1 MPARTDALELKLEAI
16 LFAGGAPLSVKELT
30 EKAGESDFRAV
41 QRALRHLGRTYA
53 GRQTSLEIR
62 RVGDRYALQVRE
74 EFLPSVHS
82 VQPIE
87 IPPRTLKSLTL
98 IAYHQPMLQSV
109 LVKMVGEYAYQEVAE
124 LQSFGLIRAEP
135 KGSTLELTTTSRF
148 AEYFGIGSSRP
159 EQIREFL
166 AKKLGL
172 PDSADATA
180 PGAPTEPA
188 PADENTEATTRPNP
202 TPLAPAQVAFKTV

>member
-1 MPARTDALELKLEAI
+1 MPARTDPLELKLEAI

-30 EKAGESDFRAV
+30 DKAGETDFRAV
-41 QRALRHLGRTYA
+41 QRALRHLVRAYSN
-53 GRQTSLEIR
+53 RQTSLEIR
-62 RVGDRYALQVRE
+62 RAGDRFALQVRE

-87 IPPRTLKSLTL
+87 IPPRTLKALTL

-109 LVKMVGEYAYQEVAE
+109 LVKMVGESAYAEVAE
-124 LQSFGLIRAEP
+124 LQSFGLVHAEP
-135 KGSTLELTTTSRF
+135 KASTLQLTTTSRF

-159 EQIREFL
+159 DQIREFL

-172 PDSADATA
+172 PALAEG
-180 PGAPTEPA
+180 GAPA
-188 PADENTEATTRPNP
+188 PASDTEGPSVLPDRPVP
-202 TPLAPAQVAFKTV
+202 PPVAPGETG

>member
-1 MPARTDALELKLEAI
+1 VPARTDPLELKIEAI

-30 EKAGESDFRAV
+30 EKAGETDFRTV
-41 QRALRHLGRTYA
+41 QRALRHLVRTYA
-53 GRQTSLEIR
+53 SRQTSLEIR

-135 KGSTLELTTTSRF
+135 KGSTLELTTTARF

-172 PDSADATA
+172 PPALAENSPARSQDTTGPPVPSEAHG
-180 PGAPTEPA
+180 PPA
-188 PADENTEATTRPNP
+188 PAPVE
-202 TPLAPAQVAFKTV
+202 PA

>member
-1 MPARTDALELKLEAI
+1 VPARTDSLELKLEAI

-30 EKAGESDFRAV
+30 EKAGGPDFRAV
-41 QRALRHLGRTYA
+41 QRALRHLTRAYA
-53 GRQTSLEIR
+53 GRQTSLEVR

-109 LVKMVGEYAYQEVAE
+109 LVKMVGEFAYQEVAE

-135 KGSTLELTTTSRF
+135 KGSTLELTTTARF

-172 PDSADATA
+172 PGVANAEASSGPA
-180 PGAPTEPA
+180 EPA
-188 PADENTEATTRPNP
+188 GADVASTPVASPSSANGEPA
-202 TPLAPAQVAFKTV
+202 

>member
-1 MPARTDALELKLEAI
+1 MPARTDPLELRLEAI

-30 EKAGESDFRAV
+30 DKAGETDFRAV

-53 GRQTSLEIR
+53 SRQTALEVR

-74 EFLPSVHS
+74 EFLPAVHS

-109 LVKMVGEYAYQEVAE
+109 LAKMVGEAAYDEVAE

-135 KGSTLELTTTSRF
+135 RGSTLELTTTSRF

-172 PDSADATA
+172 PPAPDPSAAPPAGEPEGPPAPSAGDRAPTAATA
-180 PGAPTEPA
+180 DSG
-188 PADENTEATTRPNP
+188 
-202 TPLAPAQVAFKTV
+202 

>member
-1 MPARTDALELKLEAI
+1 LPAKTDSLELKLEAI

-30 EKAGESDFRAV
+30 EKAGEPDFRAV
-41 QRALRHLGRTYA
+41 QRALRHLARAYA
-53 GRQTSLEIR
+53 GRQTSLEVR

-98 IAYHQPMLQSV
+98 IAYHQPMLQST
-109 LVKMVGEYAYQEVAE
+109 LVKMVGEYAYQEVTE

-135 KGSTLELTTTSRF
+135 KGSTLELTTTARF

-172 PDSADATA
+172 PVGPDAPAVA
-180 PGAPTEPA
+180 PPIEPA
-188 PADENTEATTRPNP
+188 PPDG
-202 TPLAPAQVAFKTV
+202 TPAPAQPPETTGAPA

>member
-1 MPARTDALELKLEAI
+1 MPARTNPLELRIEAI
-16 LFAGGAPLSVKELT
+16 LFAGGSPLSVRELT
-30 EKAGESDFRAV
+30 EKAGETDYRAV
-41 QRALRHLGRTYA
+41 QRALRHLTRTYSA
-53 GRQTSLEIR
+53 RQTSLEVR

-87 IPPRTLKSLTL
+87 IRPRTLKSLTL
-98 IAYHQPMLQSV
+98 IAYHQPMLQSA
-109 LVKMVGEYAYQEVAE
+109 LVRMVGEYAYGEVAE

-135 KGSTLELTTTSRF
+135 KGSTLELSTTPRF

-159 EQIREFL
+159 DEIRLFL

-172 PDSADATA
+172 PAASPPAPPATPA
-180 PGAPTEPA
+180 EPAGPDPLPGATPPSGPSSGEPA
-188 PADENTEATTRPNP
+188 
-202 TPLAPAQVAFKTV
+202 

>member
-1 MPARTDALELKLEAI
+1 MPARTDPLELKLEAI

-30 EKAGESDFRAV
+30 DKAGESDFRPV
-41 QRALRHLGRTYA
+41 QRALRHLVRTYSS
-53 GRQTSLEIR
+53 RQTSLEIR

-109 LVKMVGEYAYQEVAE
+109 LVKMVGENAYHEVAE

-135 KGSTLELTTTSRF
+135 KGSTLELSTTARF

-172 PDSADATA
+172 PAAADEGVSPPTA
-180 PGAPTEPA
+180 PGGPDGGPENVQPA
-188 PADENTEATTRPNP
+188 GP
-202 TPLAPAQVAFKTV
+202 TPIESN

>member
-30 EKAGESDFRAV
+30 EKAGAADFRAV
-41 QRALRHLGRTYA
+41 QRALRHLARAYA
-53 GRQTSLEIR
+53 NRQTSLEIR

-109 LVKMVGEYAYQEVAE
+109 LVKMVGEYAYQEVQE
-124 LQSFGLIRAEP
+124 LQSFGLIRAEA
-135 KGSTLELTTTSRF
+135 KGSTLELTTTARF

-172 PDSADATA
+172 PAVSEAGSPTSSATPDVSLEA
-180 PGAPTEPA
+180 EDVSPA
-188 PADENTEATTRPNP
+188 PP
-202 TPLAPAQVAFKTV
+202 TPPTPG

>member
-1 MPARTDALELKLEAI
+1 VPARTDSLELKLEAI

-41 QRALRHLGRTYA
+41 QRALRHLARAYA

-98 IAYHQPMLQSV
+98 IAYHQPMLQSS
-109 LVKMVGEYAYQEVAE
+109 LVKMVGETAYQEVAE

-135 KGSTLELTTTSRF
+135 KGSTLELTTTARF

-172 PDSADATA
+172 PMEANGTT
-180 PGAPTEPA
+180 PTTPSEPA
-188 PADENTEATTRPNP
+188 GPDGNAAPMAPSPPTAGQPN
-202 TPLAPAQVAFKTV
+202 

>member
-1 MPARTDALELKLEAI
+1 MPARVDPLELRLEAI

-30 EKAGESDFRAV
+30 VKVGETDFRAV
-41 QRALRHLGRTYA
+41 QRALRHLARTYSS
-53 GRQTSLEIR
+53 RQTSLEVR

-82 VQPIE
+82 VQPVE

-109 LVKMVGEYAYQEVAE
+109 LVKMVGEYAYDEVAE
-124 LQSFGLIRAEP
+124 LRSFGLIRAEP
-135 KGSTLELTTTSRF
+135 KGSTLELTTTARF
-148 AEYFGIGSSRP
+148 AEYFGIGSNRP
-159 EQIREFL
+159 DEIRQFL

-172 PDSADATA
+172 PVSSTGPAASPAAEPVGTA
-180 PGAPTEPA
+180 VSLA
-188 PADENTEATTRPNP
+188 TEAYDSP
-202 TPLAPAQVAFKTV
+202 TPGESS

>member
-1 MPARTDALELKLEAI
+1 MPARTDPLELKIEAI

-30 EKAGESDFRAV
+30 EKSGESDYRTV
-41 QRALRHLGRTYA
+41 QRALRHLVRTYSS
-53 GRQTSLEIR
+53 RQTSLEIR

-74 EFLPSVHS
+74 EYLPSVHS

-135 KGSTLELTTTSRF
+135 KGSTLELTTTARF

-159 EQIREFL
+159 DQIREFL

-172 PDSADATA
+172 PTATA
-180 PGAPTEPA
+180 GIPPVGPGDSTGLPGAPEPTAASPSGPEEPA
-188 PADENTEATTRPNP
+188 
-202 TPLAPAQVAFKTV
+202 

>member
-1 MPARTDALELKLEAI
+1 MPARTEALELKLEAI

-30 EKAGESDFRAV
+30 EKAGEKDFRAV
-41 QRALRHLGRTYA
+41 QRALRHLTRTYA

-82 VQPIE
+82 LQPIE

-109 LVKMVGEYAYQEVAE
+109 LAKMVGEYAYQEVAD

-135 KGSTLELTTTSRF
+135 KGSTLELTTTPRF

-172 PDSADATA
+172 PGATGASSAEPTGEPAGPEGAPVEAAPTA
-180 PGAPTEPA
+180 PTPTEPA
-188 PADENTEATTRPNP
+188 
-202 TPLAPAQVAFKTV
+202 

>member
-1 MPARTDALELKLEAI
+1 MPARTDSLELKLEAI

-30 EKAGESDFRAV
+30 EKAGVSDFRAV
-41 QRALRHLGRTYA
+41 QRALRHLARAYS

-74 EFLPSVHS
+74 EFLSSVHS

-124 LQSFGLIRAEP
+124 LQSFGLIRAEA
-135 KGSTLELTTTSRF
+135 KGSTLELTTTPRF

-166 AKKLGL
+166 AKKLGI
-172 PDSADATA
+172 PAGAPSTA
-180 PGAPTEPA
+180 PALTTEPVPPEGASASVAPPA
-188 PADENTEATTRPNP
+188 PAAGE
-202 TPLAPAQVAFKTV
+202 PA

>member
-1 MPARTDALELKLEAI
+1 MPARTDSLELKLEAI

-30 EKAGESDFRAV
+30 EKAGETDFRPV
-41 QRALRHLGRTYA
+41 QRALRHLVRTYA
-53 GRQTSLEIR
+53 NRQTSLEIR

-109 LVKMVGEYAYQEVAE
+109 LVKMVGENGYQDVAE

-135 KGSTLELTTTSRF
+135 KGSTLELTTTPRF

-159 EQIREFL
+159 DQIREFL

-172 PDSADATA
+172 PTAAEASPSPTDSPADFAEGSEDAA
-180 PGAPTEPA
+180 PEPPAPTA
-188 PADENTEATTRPNP
+188 SG
-202 TPLAPAQVAFKTV
+202 

>member
-1 MPARTDALELKLEAI
+1 MPARTDPLELKLEAI

-30 EKAGESDFRAV
+30 DKAGESDFRSV
-41 QRALRHLGRTYA
+41 QRALRHLVRTYSS
-53 GRQTSLEIR
+53 RQTSLEIR

-172 PDSADATA
+172 PSPPESAPSPPTTATPA
-180 PGAPTEPA
+180 PGDSSEPPVPPEEPPIP
-188 PADENTEATTRPNP
+188 PA
-202 TPLAPAQVAFKTV
+202 

>member
-1 MPARTDALELKLEAI
+1 MPARTDSLELKLEAI

-30 EKAGESDFRAV
+30 EKAGESDFRAI
-41 QRALRHLGRTYA
+41 QRALRRLARAYA
-53 GRQTSLEIR
+53 GRQTALEVR

-74 EFLPSVHS
+74 SFLPVVHS

-98 IAYHQPMLQSV
+98 IAYHQPMLQST
-109 LVKMVGEYAYQEVAE
+109 LVKMVGEYAYREVAE
-124 LQSFGLIRAEP
+124 LQSFGLVRAES
-135 KGSTLELTTTSRF
+135 KGSTLELTTTARF

-172 PDSADATA
+172 PDPSEGQAFAAPAETPAAPGVSSPDAATA
-180 PGAPTEPA
+180 PAAGEPA
-188 PADENTEATTRPNP
+188 
-202 TPLAPAQVAFKTV
+202 

>member
-1 MPARTDALELKLEAI
+1 MPARTDSLELKLEAI

-30 EKAGESDFRAV
+30 EKAGETDFRSV
-41 QRALRHLGRTYA
+41 QRALRHLVRTYTN
-53 GRQTSLEIR
+53 RQTSLEIR

-135 KGSTLELTTTSRF
+135 KGSTLELTTTARF

-166 AKKLGL
+166 VKKLGL
-172 PDSADATA
+172 PVHAGEPSSAPSGEPPGPEGSPEAAAPTA
-180 PGAPTEPA
+180 P
-188 PADENTEATTRPNP
+188 
-202 TPLAPAQVAFKTV
+202 TPVLSG

>member
-1 MPARTDALELKLEAI
+1 MPARADSLELKLEAI

-30 EKAGESDFRAV
+30 EKAGVSDFRVV
-41 QRALRHLGRTYA
+41 QRALRHLVRAYA
-53 GRQTSLEIR
+53 GRQTALEVR

-74 EFLPSVHS
+74 EFLPAVHS

-87 IPPRTLKSLTL
+87 IAPRTLKSLTL
-98 IAYHQPMLQSV
+98 IAYHQPMLQST

-135 KGSTLELTTTSRF
+135 KGSTFELTTTARF

-172 PDSADATA
+172 PTPSDGT
-180 PGAPTEPA
+180 GAPA
-188 PADENTEATTRPNP
+188 PAPSSSPEEVPSSEAPP
-202 TPLAPAQVAFKTV
+202 TPAAGELT

>member
-1 MPARTDALELKLEAI
+1 VPARADPLELKLEAI
-16 LFAGGAPLSVKELT
+16 LFAAGTPLSVKELT
-30 EKAGESDFRAV
+30 EKSGETDFRGV
-41 QRALRHLGRTYA
+41 QRALRHLVRTYS

-172 PDSADATA
+172 PTPPDTA
-180 PGAPTEPA
+180 LRSEPPSEAAHPGEEPTTPA
-188 PADENTEATTRPNP
+188 PVQ
-202 TPLAPAQVAFKTV
+202 PA

>member
-1 MPARTDALELKLEAI
+1 MPARTDPLELKLEAI

-30 EKAGESDFRAV
+30 EKAGATDYRAV
-41 QRALRHLGRTYA
+41 QRAVRHLVRAYSN
-53 GRQTSLEIR
+53 RQTSLEIR

-87 IPPRTLKSLTL
+87 IPPRTLKALTL

-109 LVKMVGEYAYQEVAE
+109 LVKMVGESAYEEVAE

-135 KGSTLELTTTSRF
+135 KASTLRLTTTSRF

-159 EQIREFL
+159 DQIREFL

-172 PDSADATA
+172 PVT
-180 PGAPTEPA
+180 
-188 PADENTEATTRPNP
+188 ADEGGPTPTSVTESPSGIPDGPVA
-202 TPLAPAQVAFKTV
+202 TPLAPGETG

>member
-1 MPARTDALELKLEAI
+1 MPARTDPLELKIEAI
-16 LFAGGAPLSVKELT
+16 LFAAGTPLSVKELT
-30 EKAGESDFRAV
+30 EKSGETDFRNV
-41 QRALRHLGRTYA
+41 QRALRHLVRTYSS
-53 GRQTSLEIR
+53 RQTSLEIR

-135 KGSTLELTTTSRF
+135 RGSTLELTTTARF

-172 PDSADATA
+172 PGGLSETSPTPSSGTA
-180 PGAPTEPA
+180 GPEGPPETHGPPSPAPTESA
-188 PADENTEATTRPNP
+188 
-202 TPLAPAQVAFKTV
+202 

>member
-1 MPARTDALELKLEAI
+1 MPARTGALELKLEAI

-41 QRALRHLGRTYA
+41 QRALRHLGRAYA

-87 IPPRTLKSLTL
+87 IRPRTLKSLTL

-124 LQSFGLIRAEP
+124 LLSFGLIRAEP

-159 EQIREFL
+159 EQIRAFL

-172 PDSADATA
+172 PVSADAAT
-180 PGAPTEPA
+180 PGAPADSTVADVGTEAPAPPSPTPIEPA
-188 PADENTEATTRPNP
+188 RF
-202 TPLAPAQVAFKTV
+202 AFKTV

>member
-1 MPARTDALELKLEAI
+1 MPARTDALELRLEAI
-16 LFAGGAPLSVKELT
+16 LFAGGTPLSVKELT

-41 QRALRHLGRTYA
+41 QRALRHLVRTYSN
-53 GRQTSLEIR
+53 RQTSLEIR

-135 KGSTLELTTTSRF
+135 KGSTLELTTTARF

-159 EQIREFL
+159 DQIREFL

-172 PDSADATA
+172 PAPNVDGPRTA
-180 PGAPTEPA
+180 PPQPGGPDGVPDVGPPSAPPPAEP
-188 PADENTEATTRPNP
+188 T
-202 TPLAPAQVAFKTV
+202 

>member
-1 MPARTDALELKLEAI
+1 MPARTDSLELKLEAI

-30 EKAGESDFRAV
+30 EKAGVPDFRAV
-41 QRALRHLGRTYA
+41 QRAVRHLARAYA
-53 GRQTSLEIR
+53 GRQTALEVR

-82 VQPIE
+82 IQPIE
-87 IPPRTLKSLTL
+87 IPPRALKSLTL

-109 LVKMVGEYAYQEVAE
+109 LVKMVGEYAYQDVAE
-124 LQSFGLIRAEP
+124 LQSFGLIRTEP
-135 KGSTLELTTTSRF
+135 KGSTLELTTTARF

-172 PDSADATA
+172 PVGAHDDASA
-180 PGAPTEPA
+180 EPA
-188 PADENTEATTRPNP
+188 EPAEPTAAATPVSP
-202 TPLAPAQVAFKTV
+202 PAPLTGEPV

>member
-1 MPARTDALELKLEAI
+1 MPARTGSLELKLEAI
-16 LFAGGAPLSVKELT
+16 LFAGGTPLSVKELT

-41 QRALRHLGRTYA
+41 QRALRHLVRTYSS
-53 GRQTSLEIR
+53 RQTSLEIR

-87 IPPRTLKSLTL
+87 ILPRTLKSLTL

-135 KGSTLELTTTSRF
+135 KGSTLELTTTGRF
-148 AEYFGIGSSRP
+148 AEYFGIGSNRP

-172 PDSADATA
+172 PVA
-180 PGAPTEPA
+180 PDGAPSAALSEPTGPEGPPEPDAPAAPAPVEPA
-188 PADENTEATTRPNP
+188 
-202 TPLAPAQVAFKTV
+202 

>member
-1 MPARTDALELKLEAI
+1 MPARTGSLELKLEAI
-16 LFAGGAPLSVKELT
+16 LFAGGTPLSVKELT
-30 EKAGESDFRAV
+30 EKAGESDFHAV
-41 QRALRHLGRTYA
+41 QRALRHLVRTYSS
-53 GRQTSLEIR
+53 RQTSLEIR

-87 IPPRTLKSLTL
+87 IPPRTIKSLTL

-124 LQSFGLIRAEP
+124 LRSFGLIRAEP
-135 KGSTLELTTTSRF
+135 KGSTLELTTTARF
-148 AEYFGIGSSRP
+148 AEYFGIGSNRP

-166 AKKLGL
+166 TKKLGL
-172 PDSADATA
+172 PVA
-180 PGAPTEPA
+180 PDGAPSAALSEPA
-188 PADENTEATTRPNP
+188 GPGGPPEPD
-202 TPLAPAQVAFKTV
+202 APAAPAPVEPA

>member
-1 MPARTDALELKLEAI
+1 MPAKTDALELKLEAI
-16 LFAGGAPLSVKELT
+16 LFAGGAPLSVGELT
-30 EKAGESDFRAV
+30 EKAGETDYRVV
-41 QRALRHLGRTYA
+41 QRALRHLVRTYA

-74 EFLPSVHS
+74 EFLPAVHS

-98 IAYHQPMLQSV
+98 IAYHQPMLQST
-109 LVKMVGEYAYQEVAE
+109 LVKMVGDGAYQEVQE
-124 LQSFGLIRAEP
+124 LTSFGLIRAEP
-135 KGSTLELTTTSRF
+135 KGSTLELSTTARF

-159 EQIREFL
+159 DEIRQFL

-172 PDSADATA
+172 PTSSDAPTV
-180 PGAPTEPA
+180 PTEPA
-188 PADENTEATTRPNP
+188 DGAEAPTGPPAPEGP
-202 TPLAPAQVAFKTV
+202 TSPLAS

>member
-1 MPARTDALELKLEAI
+1 LPARTDPLALRLEAI
-16 LFAGGAPLSVKELT
+16 LFAGGAPLSVRELT
-30 EKAGESDFRAV
+30 EKAGETDFRAV
-41 QRALRHLGRTYA
+41 QRALRHLVRTYA
-53 GRQTSLEIR
+53 SRQTSLEVR

-74 EFLPSVHS
+74 QFLPSVQS

-98 IAYHQPMLQSV
+98 IAYHQPILQSA
-109 LVKMVGEYAYQEVAE
+109 LVKLVGECAYDEVAE
-124 LQSFGLIRAEP
+124 LRSFGLIRAEP
-135 KGSTLELTTTSRF
+135 KGSTLELTTTPRF

-172 PDSADATA
+172 PSA
-180 PGAPTEPA
+180 PVGAPEPPSAGAPRSEGAPVTPVAASAGPAEPA
-188 PADENTEATTRPNP
+188 
-202 TPLAPAQVAFKTV
+202 

>member
-1 MPARTDALELKLEAI
+1 MPARTDPLELKIEAI

-30 EKAGESDFRAV
+30 EKSGETDFRIV
-41 QRALRHLGRTYA
+41 QRALRHLVRTYSS
-53 GRQTSLEIR
+53 RQTSLEVR

-74 EFLPSVHS
+74 EYLPSVQS

-135 KGSTLELTTTSRF
+135 RGSTLELTTTARF

-172 PDSADATA
+172 PAATAGTSPAGLNDSAGLA
-180 PGAPTEPA
+180 GAPEPTGPSPSAPVEPA
-188 PADENTEATTRPNP
+188 
-202 TPLAPAQVAFKTV
+202 

>member
-1 MPARTDALELKLEAI
+1 MPARTDSLELKLEAI
-16 LFAGGAPLSVKELT
+16 LFAGGSPLSVKELT
-30 EKAGESDFRAV
+30 EKAGETDYRAV
-41 QRALRHLGRTYA
+41 QRALRHLTRAYS

-74 EFLPSVHS
+74 EFLPAVHS

-109 LVKMVGEYAYQEVAE
+109 LVKMVGEYAYQEVAD

-135 KGSTLELTTTSRF
+135 KGSTLELTTTARF

-172 PDSADATA
+172 PASPDNGAATSPPVETVAPEGTPNSA
-180 PGAPTEPA
+180 A
-188 PADENTEATTRPNP
+188 PAGP
-202 TPLAPAQVAFKTV
+202 TPVGLS

>member
-1 MPARTDALELKLEAI
+1 MPARSDPLELRLEAI
-16 LFAGGAPLSVKELT
+16 LFAGGTPLSVKELT
-30 EKAGESDFRAV
+30 EKAGEKDFRVV
-41 QRALRHLGRTYA
+41 QRALRHLVRTYTN
-53 GRQTSLEIR
+53 RQTSLEIR

-87 IPPRTLKSLTL
+87 IPPRTLKTLTL

-109 LVKMVGEYAYQEVAE
+109 LVKMVGENAYQEVAE
-124 LQSFGLIRAEP
+124 LREFGLIRAEP
-135 KGSTLELTTTSRF
+135 KGSTLELATTPRF

-172 PDSADATA
+172 AGPTPDGGPGLPESPVGPSTDSSGPAGPAAADA
-180 PGAPTEPA
+180 
-188 PADENTEATTRPNP
+188 N
-202 TPLAPAQVAFKTV
+202 

>member
-1 MPARTDALELKLEAI
+1 MPARTDPLELKLEAI
-16 LFAGGAPLSVKELT
+16 LFAGGTPLSVKELT
-30 EKAGESDFRAV
+30 EKSGETNFRAV
-41 QRALRHLGRTYA
+41 QHALRHLVRTYSS
-53 GRQTSLEIR
+53 RQTSLEIR

-74 EFLPSVHS
+74 EYLPSVHS

-124 LQSFGLIRAEP
+124 LRSFGLIRAEP
-135 KGSTLELTTTSRF
+135 KGSTLELSTTPRF

-172 PDSADATA
+172 PVGTDAPSSAETDS
-180 PGAPTEPA
+180 PGGGAGPVGQASPPPAEPA
-188 PADENTEATTRPNP
+188 
-202 TPLAPAQVAFKTV
+202 

>member
-1 MPARTDALELKLEAI
+1 MPARTDSLELKLEAI

-30 EKAGESDFRAV
+30 EKAGETDFRAV
-41 QRALRHLGRTYA
+41 QRALRHLVRAYA
-53 GRQTSLEIR
+53 NRQTSLEIR

-87 IPPRTLKSLTL
+87 IPPRTLKALTL

-109 LVKMVGEYAYQEVAE
+109 LVKMVGESGYQEVAE

-135 KGSTLELTTTSRF
+135 KGSTLELTTTARF

-172 PDSADATA
+172 PAPAESVPSAPAEA
-180 PGAPTEPA
+180 EELPLNAEEEAPA
-188 PADENTEATTRPNP
+188 PPAPP
-202 TPLAPAQVAFKTV
+202 TPG

>member
-1 MPARTDALELKLEAI
+1 MPGRTDPLERKREAI

-30 EKAGESDFRAV
+30 EKAGETDFHGV
-41 QRALRHLGRTYA
+41 QRAIRHLIRTYSN
-53 GRQTSLEIR
+53 RQTSLEIR
-62 RVGDRYALQVRE
+62 RVGDRYALQVKE
-74 EFLPSVHS
+74 DFLAAVHS

-124 LQSFGLIRAEP
+124 LQSFGLVRADP
-135 KGSTLELTTTSRF
+135 KGSTLELTTTARF

-159 EQIREFL
+159 AQLREFL

-172 PDSADATA
+172 PPPVDGGLS
-180 PGAPTEPA
+180 PPEGAPSPPTADPTVAA
-188 PADENTEATTRPNP
+188 PA
-202 TPLAPAQVAFKTV
+202 TPAVA